1 MIAAYY
7 TRCPSDGTTT
17 MSAIESKS
25 EPPASLPDSRHSTEA
40 NTTESVD
47 AECFLDV
54 VNDKY
59 AQNILTALADRP
71 TAAATL
77 AEELDASR
85 PTVYRRLNSLE
96 SAGLIESTVALDPD
110 GHHRKRFHVVI
121 DSINLTFD
129 SNGIEITALN

>member
-7 TRCPSDGTTT
+7 TGCPSDCTTT

-25 EPPASLPDSRHSTEA
+25 EPPDSRHSTEPH
-40 NTTESVD
+40 TTESID
-47 AECFLDV
+47 AECFLEVISDM
-54 VNDKY
+54 Y
-59 AQNILTALADRP
+59 AQQILIALADRP

-96 SAGLIESTVALDPD
+96 SAGLIESSVALDAD
-110 GHHRKRFHVVI
+110 GHHRKRFHVVV
-121 DSINLTFD
+121 DSANLTFD
-129 SNGIEITALN
+129 SSGIEITALS

>member
-7 TRCPSDGTTT
+7 TGCPSDGTTT

-25 EPPASLPDSRHSTEA
+25 EPPASPPDSRHSTEPH
-40 NTTESVD
+40 TTESID
-47 AECFLDV
+47 AECFLEVISDT
-54 VNDKY
+54 Y
-59 AQNILTALADRP
+59 ARNILTTLADRP

-96 SAGLIESTVALDPD
+96 SAGLIKSTVALDAD
-110 GHHRKRFHVVI
+110 GHHRKRFHVVV
-121 DSINLTFD
+121 DSANLTFD
-129 SNGIEITALN
+129 SSGIEITALS